1 MYDKNMEEKSRF
13 AVGLD
18 IGTSYIR
25 AVVGS
30 MDHSGNISVIGYNEA
45 PSSGM
50 RKGVVVNLTGPAN
63 AIDVCLKPVEDMSA
77 VQVDSATL
85 SVNGSHI
92 LSAKTEGMIAVGAAD
107 HEIDEA
113 DLDRVDQVAA
123 TGKFPPNREILDLV
137 PYAYSLDGQGGIKD
151 PLGMTGSRL
160 EIKAS
165 IITALLPYCDNLR
178 KAAEMAKVRPE
189 RLVPAVVAAS
199 RAVLKEHQMENGVGV
214 IDLGA
219 STTSIAVYDE
229 GDLQF
234 VGVVPIGTNDITK
247 DIATVLQTVPEIAE
261 EIKVRF
267 ASGRFGET
275 EKDIVIKRG
284 REELTFSR
292 AEVDEVVEAR
302 LEEIFDGVRKELR
315 RAGYDK
321 RLPEGVV
328 LTGGGANLRD
338 IDIYAKSQIQ
348 LAIRIST
355 PNALGGVS
363 EAVSKPE
370 YATAVGLML
379 TGLQFSSSASTKSKK
394 SSVKSSKSKNGP
406 LSKFFNLFK

>member
-1 MYDKNMEEKSRF
+1 MEEKSRF

-18 IGTSYIR
+18 VGTSNIR

-30 MDHSGNISVIGYNEA
+30 VDRDGNVSVVGYSEA
-45 PSSGM
+45 PSGGM

-63 AIDVCLKPVEDMSA
+63 AIDVCLKPVEDMSGI
-77 VQVDSATL
+77 QVDSATIGI
-85 SVNGSHI
+85 NGSHI
-92 LSAKTEGMIAVGAAD
+92 LSAKTEGMIAVGTVD

-123 TGKFPPNREILDLV
+123 TGKFPANREILDLV

-165 IITALLPYCDNLR
+165 IISALLPYCDNLR
-178 KAAEMAKVRPE
+178 KAAEMAKVIPE
-189 RLVPAVVAAS
+189 RLVPTVVAAARS
-199 RAVLKEHQMENGVGV
+199 ILTNQQMENGVGV

-219 STTSIAVYDE
+219 TTTGIAVYDE
-229 GDLQF
+229 GDLQY
-234 VGVVPIGTNDITK
+234 VGVIPIGGNDITK
-247 DIATVLQTVPEIAE
+247 DLATILKTIPEVAE
-261 EIKVRF
+261 EIKIRF
-267 ASGRFGET
+267 ATGRFGEN
-275 EKDIVIKRG
+275 EKDIVIKQG
-284 REELTFSR
+284 REELIFPR
-292 AEVDEVVEAR
+292 DKVDEVVEAR
-302 LEEIFDGVRKELR
+302 LEEIFEGVRKELK

-321 RLPEGVV
+321 RLPEGIV
-328 LTGGGANLRD
+328 LTGGGARLRD

-348 LAIRIST
+348 LAVRVGMPT
-355 PNALGGVS
+355 GLGGVS

-379 TGLQFSSSASTKSKK
+379 TSAQNSPEPTTNSKK
-394 SSVKSSKSKNGP
+394 SAKKSPKTGGNPISRLFG
-406 LSKFFNLFK
+406 FFK

>member
-1 MYDKNMEEKSRF
+1 MEEKSRF

-18 IGTSYIR
+18 VGTNYIR

-30 MDHSGNISVIGYNEA
+30 VDNSGNVSVIGYNEA

-50 RKGVVVNLTGPAN
+50 RKGVVVNLTGPAS
-63 AIDVCLKPVEDMSA
+63 AIDICLKPVEDMSA
-77 VQVDSATL
+77 VQVDAATL
-85 SVNGSHI
+85 SINGSHI
-92 LSAKTEGMIAVGAAD
+92 LSAKTDGMIAVGTVD

-123 TGKFPPNREILDLV
+123 TGKFPANREILDLV
-137 PYAYSLDGQGGIKD
+137 PYSYSLDGQGGIKD

-178 KAAEMAKVRPE
+178 KAADMAKVHPE

-199 RAVLKEHQMENGVGV
+199 RAVLTEHQMENGVGV

-219 STTSIAVYDE
+219 STTGIAIYDE
-229 GDLQF
+229 GDLQY
-234 VGVVPIGTNDITK
+234 VGVVPIGANDITK
-247 DIATVLQTVPEIAE
+247 DLATVLQTVPEVAE
-261 EIKVRF
+261 EIKVRY
-267 ASGRFGET
+267 ASGRFGSNER
-275 EKDIVIKRG
+275 DIVIKRN
-284 REELTFSR
+284 REELVFSR
-292 AEVDEVVEAR
+292 TEVDEVVEAR

-315 RAGYDK
+315 RAGYDR
-321 RLPEGVV
+321 RLPEGIV

-338 IDIYAKSQIQ
+338 IDIYAKSQMQ
-348 LAIRIST
+348 LAVRIGS
-355 PNALGGVS
+355 PSALGGVS
-363 EAVSKPE
+363 EAVQKPE

-379 TGLQFSSSASTKSKK
+379 TSVQFGGTVAAKSKK
-394 SSVKSSKSKNGP
+394 SGKKANKSGGGNP
-406 LSKFFNLFK
+406 LSKIFNIFK

>member
-1 MYDKNMEEKSRF
+1 MEEKSRF

-18 IGTSYIR
+18 VGTSNVR

-30 MDHSGNISVIGYNEA
+30 VDRDGNVSIVGYSEA

-63 AIDVCLKPVEDMSA
+63 AIDICLKPVEDMSG

-85 SVNGSHI
+85 GINGSHI
-92 LSAKTEGMIAVGAAD
+92 LSAKTEGMIAVGTVD

-123 TGKFPPNREILDLV
+123 TGKFPANREILDLV

-165 IITALLPYCDNLR
+165 IISALLPYCDNLR
-178 KAAEMAKVRPE
+178 KVAEMAKVVPE
-189 RLVPAVVAAS
+189 RLVPTVVAAA
-199 RAVLKEHQMENGVGV
+199 RAVITSQQMENGVGV

-219 STTSIAVYDE
+219 TTTGVAVYDE

-234 VGVVPIGTNDITK
+234 VGVVPIGGNDITK
-247 DIATVLQTVPEIAE
+247 DLATILKTIPEIAE

-267 ASGRFGET
+267 ATGRFGEN
-275 EKDIVIKRG
+275 EKDIVIKQG
-284 REELTFSR
+284 REELIFPR
-292 AEVDEVVEAR
+292 DKVDEVVEAR
-302 LEEIFDGVRKELR
+302 LEEIFEGVRKELKK
-315 RAGYDK
+315 AGYDK
-321 RLPEGVV
+321 RLPEGIV
-328 LTGGGANLRD
+328 LTGGGARLRD
-338 IDIYAKSQIQ
+338 IETYAKSQVQ
-348 LAIRIST
+348 LAVRIGIPT
-355 PNALGGVS
+355 GLGGVS
-363 EAVSKPE
+363 EAIAKPE
-370 YATAVGLML
+370 YSAAVGLML
-379 TGLQFSSSASTKSKK
+379 TGALVSPAAETSPKK
-394 SSVKSSKSKNGP
+394 SQKKANKKSGNPISRLFG
-406 LSKFFNLFK
+406 FFK

>member
-1 MYDKNMEEKSRF
+1 MEEKSRF

-18 IGTSYIR
+18 VGTSNVR

-30 MDHSGNISVIGYNEA
+30 VDRDGNVSVVGYSEA

-63 AIDVCLKPVEDMSA
+63 AIDVCLKPVEDMSG

-85 SVNGSHI
+85 GINGSHI
-92 LSAKTEGMIAVGAAD
+92 LSAKTEGMIAVGTVD

-123 TGKFPPNREILDLV
+123 TGKFPANREILDLV

-165 IITALLPYCDNLR
+165 IISALLPYCDNLR
-178 KAAEMAKVRPE
+178 KVAEMAKVVPE
-189 RLVPAVVAAS
+189 RLVPTVVAAA
-199 RAVLKEHQMENGVGV
+199 RAVITSQQMENGVGV

-219 STTSIAVYDE
+219 TTTGVAVYDE

-234 VGVVPIGTNDITK
+234 VGVVPIGGNDITK
-247 DIATVLQTVPEIAE
+247 DLATILKTIPEIAE

-267 ASGRFGET
+267 ATGRFGEN
-275 EKDIVIKRG
+275 EKDIVIKQG
-284 REELTFSR
+284 REELIFPR
-292 AEVDEVVEAR
+292 DKVDEVVEAR
-302 LEEIFDGVRKELR
+302 LEEIFEGVRKELKK
-315 RAGYDK
+315 AGYDK
-321 RLPEGVV
+321 RLPEGIV
-328 LTGGGANLRD
+328 LTGGGARLRD
-338 IDIYAKSQIQ
+338 IETYAKSQVQ
-348 LAIRIST
+348 LAVRIGIPT
-355 PNALGGVS
+355 GLGGVS
-363 EAVSKPE
+363 EAIAKPE
-370 YATAVGLML
+370 YSAAVGLML
-379 TGLQFSSSASTKSKK
+379 TGALVSPAAETSPKK
-394 SSVKSSKSKNGP
+394 SQKKANKKSGNPISRLFG
-406 LSKFFNLFK
+406 FFK